1 MRDLIKDGKQIE
13 VMKAGGERLSAI
25 LESTLKKIKPGLST
39 GEIDLWI
46 DQEIVAS
53 GGEASFKKVAGY
65 HHASCV
71 GVNDEVVH
79 SLPSFEKI
87 IKEGDL
93 LKIDL
98 GLCWQGLN
106 TDLSWTVIV
115 QSSKACPELAEG
127 CKVQSYQ
134 EKFLNAGKKAL
145 DEAIKV
151 ALPGRY
157 VGDISREIQK
167 WIERAGFTPVKVLT
181 GHGIG
186 SKLHESPYVPCF
198 LKGRVEDTAKLVP
211 GMTLAIEVIYNLG
224 GAEVVLENDGWTIS
238 TEDGKISGL
247 FEKTIAVTENG
258 PLILTP
264 AVDGRT

>member
-1 MRDLIKDGKQIE
+1 MSKMRDLIKDERQISIMRE
-13 VMKAGGERLSAI
+13 GGEKLSAV
-25 LESTLKKIKPGLST
+25 LECTLKKIKPGLST

-46 DQEIVAS
+46 DQGILAK
-53 GGEASFKKVAGY
+53 GAEASFKKVTGY
-65 HHASCV
+65 HYASCV

-98 GLCWQGLN
+98 GLYWQGFN
-106 TDLSWTVIV
+106 TDLSWTVEV
-115 QSSKACPELAEG
+115 GNSDSGQK
-127 CKVQSYQ
+127 K
-134 EKFLNAGKKAL
+134 KFLQAGKKAL

-151 ALPGRY
+151 SLPGKRT
-157 VGDISREIQK
+157 GDISREIQK
-167 WIERAGFTPVKVLT
+167 WIQKAGFTPVKVLT

-186 SKLHESPYVPCF
+186 RRLHEDPYVPCF
-198 LKGRVEDTAKLVP
+198 LEGGTDSTPKLVP
-211 GMTLAIEVIYNLG
+211 GMTLAIEVIYNQG
-224 GAEVVLENDGWTIS
+224 RAEVVLENDGWTIS

-264 AVDGRT
+264 VVD